1 MPRFDY
7 TCAVEWYC
15 ACRGGAPRSESK
27 SIDCRGQSHH
37 NSIGNLPPA
46 TLQIQPVQVN
56 KATPQVCHSDGR
68 VSGVEE
74 STTLEYEPP
83 QDKASNSG
91 RFLDSHLLSRND
103 MLVGGSVLPPRV
115 VFGTL
120 LGDES
125 SPLHWVYHI
134 LRDTIH
140 PHRLYS
146 ERGGRQIAAPTIHLF
161 RFTVYLTCLSSFC
174 ARKM

>member
-68 VSGVEE
+68 ISGVEE

-103 MLVGGSVLPPRV
+103 MLVGGSVQLN
-115 VFGTL
+115 
-120 LGDES
+120 
-125 SPLHWVYHI
+125 
-134 LRDTIH
+134 
-140 PHRLYS
+140 RLYT
-146 ERGGRQIAAPTIHLF
+146 ERGGRQIAAPTDTLMGGTIHPHGLYSL
-161 RFTVYLTCLSSFC
+161 RCLAMNHRRYIAWYYSTLQVIC
-174 ARKM
+174 AIQKRVRPFPK